1 MSAAQ
6 PFPGS
11 SGDETLLPISALVI
25 DDDGDARDLMA
36 AIVARAGYTV
46 MTARDGREALDLL
59 NRVRPSVIFVD
70 LWMPVMNGHEFR
82 EAQRRNRVWLTI
94 PTVVMTGTSEEPLL
108 DLAIEETLQKP
119 VKAKQVIEIVRRHAG
134 HP

>member
-1 MSAAQ
+1 M
-6 PFPGS
+6 
-11 SGDETLLPISALVI
+11 I

-134 HP
+134 SL

>member
-1 MSAAQ
+1 MSAAE

-11 SGDETLLPISALVI
+11 DEVHGLIPISALVI
-25 DDDGDARDLMA
+25 DDESDARELLA
-36 AIVARAGYTV
+36 TLLARAGYSV
-46 MTARDGREALDLL
+46 MTARDGREALELL
-59 NRVRPSVIFVD
+59 NRVRPAVIFVD

-82 EAQRRNRVWLTI
+82 EAQRRNRTWLSI

-119 VKAKQVIEIVRRHAG
+119 IKAKQVIEIVRRHVRT
-134 HP
+134 